1 MTPPASPQP
10 SKKPGP
16 LILPSTRR
24 RDTLIA
30 IGVGAIILVFV
41 LFGILHISRPVQGNK
56 LIGTITEKVFTPAPE
71 RQVAFTGRKIEGV
84 KEIDGEYLLRIHV
97 KELDRTY
104 EVAVPAYTYRSK
116 KVGDSFTFIRP
127 PSEQK

>member
-1 MTPPASPQP
+1 MNPPSPQP
-10 SKKPGP
+10 PKPERV
-16 LILPSTRR
+16 IIHDTKR

-30 IGVGAIILVFV
+30 VGIGFVILVF
-41 LFGILHISRPVQGNK
+41 LAFGIRHMSRPVQGNK
-56 LIGTITEKVFTPAPE
+56 LIGEIVEKVFTPLPE

-84 KEIDGEYLLRIHV
+84 KEIPGEYVLRVQV
-97 KELDRTY
+97 KEVNRTY
-104 EVAVPAYTYRSK
+104 DVPVPEFTYKSK

>member
-1 MTPPASPQP
+1 MNTPSPQP
-10 SKKPGP
+10 GRVVIRDTK
-16 LILPSTRR
+16 R

-30 IGVGAIILVFV
+30 VGVGLVILVFV
-41 LFGILHISRPVQGNK
+41 ALGIRQMSRPVQGNK
-56 LIGTITEKVFTPAPE
+56 LIGEIVEKVFIPAPE

-84 KEIDGEYLLRIHV
+84 KEIAGEYVLRVQV
-97 KELDRTY
+97 KEVNRTY
-104 EVAVPAYTYRSK
+104 DVPVPEFTYRSK